1 MRKDALIF
9 YQTLPK
15 QFLKEINGDQCVECV
30 WGYWTGEQPG
40 MVGRWVGGI
49 NQMQCIVFF
58 EHLSRKTKPRP
69 YQSPIKQTEI
79 YIQFSV

>member
-40 MVGRWVGGI
+40 MVGGWDQPNAMYCVHWALEQK
-49 NQMQCIVFF
+49 N
-58 EHLSRKTKPRP
+58 
-69 YQSPIKQTEI
+69 
-79 YIQFSV
+79 

>member
-30 WGYWTGEQPG
+30 WGYWTDEQPG
-40 MVGRWVGGI
+40 MVGGWVGGWVGSTKCNVLCSLSTWAEKL
-49 NQMQCIVFF
+49 NQDLIRV
-58 EHLSRKTKPRP
+58 P
-69 YQSPIKQTEI
+69 
-79 YIQFSV
+79 

>member
-30 WGYWTGEQPG
+30 WGYWTDEQPG
-40 MVGRWVGGI
+40 MVGGWDQPNAMYCVLWALEQK
-49 NQMQCIVFF
+49 N
-58 EHLSRKTKPRP
+58 
-69 YQSPIKQTEI
+69 
-79 YIQFSV
+79 

>member
-30 WGYWTGEQPG
+30 
-40 MVGRWVGGI
+40 
-49 NQMQCIVFF
+49 
-58 EHLSRKTKPRP
+58 
-69 YQSPIKQTEI
+69 
-79 YIQFSV
+79 

>member
-40 MVGRWVGGI
+40 MVSGWVGGWDQP
-49 NQMQCIVFF
+49 NAMYCVLWALEQ
-58 EHLSRKTKPRP
+58 KN
-69 YQSPIKQTEI
+69 
-79 YIQFSV
+79 

>member
-40 MVGRWVGGI
+40 MVGGWDQPNAMCCVLWALEQK
-49 NQMQCIVFF
+49 N
-58 EHLSRKTKPRP
+58 
-69 YQSPIKQTEI
+69 
-79 YIQFSV
+79 